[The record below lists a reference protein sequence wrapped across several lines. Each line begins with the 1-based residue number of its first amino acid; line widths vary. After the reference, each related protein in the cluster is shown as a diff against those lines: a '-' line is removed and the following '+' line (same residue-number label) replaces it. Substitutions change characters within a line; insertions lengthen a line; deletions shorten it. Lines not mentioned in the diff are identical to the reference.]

1 MQMMLFTNSGLTP
14 VDVAMIEVLTKINR
28 FYYGL
33 KDFVWLINYDIKLNV
48 LESLASKLV
57 EENFSLLY
65 DSSQTNCLRQ
75 WDFALKKRR
84 KEIII
89 KLNLVIESV
98 DEIQMSFDH
107 ISVYLFLTSLLLH
120 QIHKPYRMR
129 SRDALIRSKN
139 VLVFKRFYK
148 KNSETEPYLNHIL
161 ASWKM

>member
-1 MQMMLFTNSGLTP
+1 MTHKLWHKVERTWKLSFKVSWRKFQP
-14 VDVAMIEVLTKINR
+14 II
-28 FYYGL
+28 
-33 KDFVWLINYDIKLNV
+33 WLIADKLPETMR
-48 LESLASKLV
+48 L
-57 EENFSLLY
+57 
-65 DSSQTNCLRQ
+65 CP
-75 WDFALKKRR
+75 KKRR

-120 QIHKPYRMR
+120 QIHRPYRMR